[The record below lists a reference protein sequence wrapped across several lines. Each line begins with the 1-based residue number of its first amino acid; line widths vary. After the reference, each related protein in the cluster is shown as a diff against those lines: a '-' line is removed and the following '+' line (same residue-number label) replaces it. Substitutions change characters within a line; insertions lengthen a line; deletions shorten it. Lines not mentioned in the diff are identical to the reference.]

1 MNDTPYHTSRLMTRD
16 APGVT
21 AAERLAVLSSR
32 GRSGRVEVDGVAVA
46 EGVTEGVTLG
56 EDRWLADC
64 VSVAV
69 SEVDCDGVWVLVCE
83 VVTVAACDCDCVVV
97 TDGEGAHALR
107 RPKRYIP
114 G

>member
-1 MNDTPYHTSRLMTRD
+1 MTRD
-16 APGVT
+16 APGVM

-46 EGVTEGVTLG
+46 EGVPEGVTLG
-56 EDRWLADC
+56 VDRWLADC
-64 VSVAV
+64 DSVAV
-69 SEVDCDGVWVLVCE
+69 SDADCDGVRVLVCE
-83 VVTVAACDCDCVVV
+83 VVTLAACDCDCVDV
-97 TDGEGAHALR
+97 TEREGAHALR